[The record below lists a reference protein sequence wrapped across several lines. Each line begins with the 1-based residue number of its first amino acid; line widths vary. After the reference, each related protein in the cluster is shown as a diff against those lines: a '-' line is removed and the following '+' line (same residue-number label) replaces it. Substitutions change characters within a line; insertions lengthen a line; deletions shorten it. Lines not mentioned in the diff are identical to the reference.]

1 MLFRAGD
8 DDDDDGVDVASD
20 AADGVD
26 EIMAASVGSSNCSA
40 AGWLAVFSDCGFG
53 LATAYLRCLQTSF
66 RLNGGWTGIRTP
78 DLEVGGRAP

>member
-1 MLFRAGD
+1 MFRAGD

-26 EIMAASVGSSNCSA
+26 EIMAGSSNCSA

-53 LATAYLRCLQTSF
+53 LATAYLRCLQTSLVGRVGPVYELRTS
-66 RLNGGWTGIRTP
+66 RLA
-78 DLEVGGRAP
+78 VGHLSH